1 MPTQY
6 DALAYGDDSD
16 EDVSMEQE
24 NTTDIAPFEDLSTA
38 RTDETTVLEVIYG
51 DDFSIENNGR
61 ASILF
66 IRVRPPDLEPQRVG
80 SSSDDDSEWSETTPT
95 DGRLN

>member
-6 DALAYGDDSD
+6 DALAYDDDSDNDDSD
-16 EDVSMEQE
+16 EDV
-24 NTTDIAPFEDLSTA
+24 DIPPFEDLSTA

-61 ASILF
+61 GSPILF

-80 SSSDDDSEWSETTPT
+80 SELT
-95 DGRLN
+95 